1 MDGSA
6 AITSEER
13 RRIAVRKAMTVTL
26 IAALIAMA
34 FAASFF
40 ALAPAATEWRGS
52 QTRDPGGFYLT
63 LAAVHFA
70 TIAPCFLIAVW
81 LLLRRKGTPTH
92 KLLGKVYMVLISF
105 SSVVAVAMPA
115 TIGPRL
121 WNHLGFIH
129 LFCLAV
135 FVSVPY
141 AVWAIRRGNVRAHAY
156 SMRGLFLGGI
166 VIAGAFAFSPGR
178 LLHAWLF
185 A

>member
-1 MDGSA
+1 MEASA
-6 AITSEER
+6 AISSEER
-13 RRIAVRKAMTVTL
+13 RRIAVRRAVIATP
-26 IAALIAMA
+26 IAALIAVA
-34 FAASFF
+34 IAALFF
-40 ALAPAATEWRGS
+40 ALEPAATQWRGS
-52 QTRDPGGFYLT
+52 QSHDPGGFYLP
-63 LAAVHFA
+63 LAYVHFA

-105 SSVVAVAMPA
+105 SSIVAVAMPA

-121 WNHLGFIH
+121 WNHFGYIH

-141 AVWAIRRGNVRAHAY
+141 ALWAIRRGNVRAHAY
-156 SMRGLFLGGI
+156 AMRGLFLGGI

-178 LLHAWLF
+178 LLHALLF
-185 A
+185 V

>member
-13 RRIAVRKAMTVTL
+13 RRIAVRKAMTATL
-26 IAALIAMA
+26 IAVLIAMA

-40 ALAPAATEWRGS
+40 SLAPAATEWRGS
-52 QTRDPGGFYLT
+52 QTQDPGGFYLT
-63 LAAVHFA
+63 LAYVHFA

-105 SSVVAVAMPA
+105 SSIVAVAMPA

-121 WNHLGFIH
+121 WNHFGYIH

-141 AVWAIRRGNVRAHAY
+141 ALWAIKRGNVRAHAY
-156 SMRGLFLGGI
+156 AMRGLFLGGI

-178 LLHAWLF
+178 LLHALLF
-185 A
+185 V